1 MKKVSIVLFII
12 AAVFAGTSAYL
23 FLQNSDLQKENENLA
38 EIDAQRKANDETF
51 DLRAKNKIAETDLAQ
66 AREKN
71 RELEK
76 QLAASEE
83 QSLARQKALE
93 EAAQKDI
100 AQQQQIAEK
109 ESAAK
114 IAQESADKDKAA
126 IAELENAL
134 IAERKRTE
142 ELNGEVVRLRSNEDR
157 QALEAQIAEKDQQLL
172 ELSKERDALDEELAA
187 RKLEIADLQQR
198 LQAQVATA
206 NDRSAAADSRADE
219 INAER
224 EEAKKRIETLENQ
237 NRNLRRR
244 LSNR

>member
-23 FLQNSDLQKENENLA
+23 FLQNSDLQKENANLA

-83 QSLARQKALE
+83 LSLARQKALE

-126 IAELENAL
+126 IVELENAL
-134 IAERKRTE
+134 IEERKRTE

-172 ELSKERDALDEELAA
+172 ELSKERDSLDEELAV

-219 INAER
+219 INAEL